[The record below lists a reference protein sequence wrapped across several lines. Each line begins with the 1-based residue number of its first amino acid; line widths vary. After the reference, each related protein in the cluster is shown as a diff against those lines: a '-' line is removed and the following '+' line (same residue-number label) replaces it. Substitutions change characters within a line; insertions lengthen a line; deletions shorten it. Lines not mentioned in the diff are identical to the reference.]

1 MPLKIPEYDNK
12 VWAYVP
18 AGYDP
23 GAAYGVVV
31 WLHAPGGFEWKELLA
46 RWQPLCDRY
55 DLILVAPKSSDPSRW
70 VPGET
75 ALVDRLLAQVG
86 TTYHVDPARIVVHGY
101 EGGGAMAFLA
111 AFHNREAIRAVAA
124 VEAAPVGPPPENDP
138 LHRLAVYLAWGREVA
153 CRPPDRAS
161 RGGAAADEDSGH
173 GQEPRRDAALPQ
185 RRGAVA
191 TGAMD
196 RHAGPDLRPMQPAHS
211 VAGPVRTRSCGSQSA
226 VMQKRILGIAAVVLL
241 VGAVAVWLWWP
252 GPDGETLLA
261 FCWRAGALMAAAWL
275 AYDDVQRLPGWL
287 LVALP
292 LLLVVLVRWPKLLL
306 LLIPLLILCAA
317 LRRAGRQSP

>member
-1 MPLKIPEYDNK
+1 MRPPAAQPRAAGLAAAGAVPLKIPEYDNK

-70 VPGET
+70 VPGEA

-86 TTYHVDPARIVVHGY
+86 STYHVDPARVVVHGY

-111 AFHNREAIRAVAA
+111 AFHNREVIRAVAA

-138 LHRLAVYLAWGREVA
+138 LHRLAVYLASAEKSPA
-153 CRPPDRAS
+153 ARPI
-161 RGGAAADEDSGH
+161 
-173 GQEPRRDAALPQ
+173 GQ
-185 RRGAVA
+185 A
-191 TGAMD
+191 T
-196 RHAGPDLRPMQPAHS
+196 
-211 VAGPVRTRSCGSQSA
+211 
-226 VMQKRILGIAAVVLL
+226 
-241 VGAVAVWLWWP
+241 
-252 GPDGETLLA
+252 
-261 FCWRAGALMAAAWL
+261 
-275 AYDDVQRLPGWL
+275 
-287 LVALP
+287 
-292 LLLVVLVRWPKLLL
+292 
-306 LLIPLLILCAA
+306 AA
-317 LRRAGRQSP
+317 LRRMKIPVTAKGLGEMPRYLNAEELSQLARWIDMLDRI